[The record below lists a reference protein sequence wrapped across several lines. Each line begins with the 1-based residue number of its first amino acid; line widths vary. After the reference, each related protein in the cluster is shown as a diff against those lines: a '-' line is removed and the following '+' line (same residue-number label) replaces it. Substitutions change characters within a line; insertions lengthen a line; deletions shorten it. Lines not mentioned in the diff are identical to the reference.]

1 MKSLLRLLSVL
12 GEISNHWFC
21 DVGAFRRS
29 FSQDLIVLKQKKI
42 LSLRIEIRLF
52 DPYSISG
59 LFLGEGNLKS
69 RRTLSNPRLASFLY
83 TMNH

>member
-1 MKSLLRLLSVL
+1 MKSLFSHLSVL
-12 GEISNHWFC
+12 RETSNHWFC
-21 DVGAFRRS
+21 DIGAFRRS

-52 DPYSISG
+52 DPYSISD

-69 RRTLSNPRLASFLY
+69 RRTLSYPRPISIC
-83 TMNH
+83 